1 MNALT
6 AFASMCLGSI
16 FLSLFIMVF
25 TINLAYLARGWFYT
39 IRDMLP

>member
-1 MNALT
+1 MNVVT
-6 AFASMCLGSI
+6 ATAGMCLGSI
-16 FLSLFIMVF
+16 MLALFIMVF